1 MSFYRMILKSL
12 SNGRCQ
18 LNSRMFAFLFVGIE
32 EIPVLKIFCWV
43 LFLLT
48 LIEHFLHKL
57 IVFPVVVTAQLRL
70 VLLVLF
76 LSHLL
81 QLLEKRSLFGL
92 FALIKLDEKKFEDDP
107 MPSLILLPVYVPVE
121 SNLTV
126 HCEALANLQFY
137 LNVKVFLPTSKG
149 MWRHHWRYCL
159 MEERFGSGL

>member
-1 MSFYRMILKSL
+1 
-12 SNGRCQ
+12 
-18 LNSRMFAFLFVGIE
+18 MFAFLFVGIE
-32 EIPVLKIFCWV
+32 EIPVLKIFCQV

-48 LIEHFLHKL
+48 LIEHFLHEL

-76 LSHLL
+76 LSHFL

-92 FALIKLDEKKFEDDP
+92 FALIKLDKKQFEDDP
-107 MPSLILLPVYVPVE
+107 VPSLILLPVYVPVE

-126 HCEALANLQFY
+126 HCEPLADLQFY
-137 LNVKVFLPTSKG
+137 LNVKVVLPTSKG
-149 MWRHHWRYCL
+149 MWRHRWRYCL